1 MAGSPSRSMFALGI
15 DPTELVYSK
24 GFAFHADGRY
34 AEAAEAFRVMLQI
47 APTDERG
54 WLALG
59 DCHEKVGQ
67 KRVALEIYG
76 AGSVAAQPAPRC
88 LISRFR
94 ILYDAGHFSEADAVL
109 NDADSLAADDE
120 QLSKIVSDER
130 RVRP

>member
-1 MAGSPSRSMFALGI
+1 MSASPSHEAFALGI
-15 DPTELVYSK
+15 DPTELVYCR
-24 GFAFHADGRY
+24 GFALHADGRY

-67 KRVALEIYG
+67 ERVALEIYG
-76 AGSVAAQPAPRC
+76 AGTVAAQPAPRC
-88 LISRFR
+88 LISQFR
-94 ILYDAGHFSEADAVL
+94 ILYDLGCFTEADTVL
-109 NDADSLAADDE
+109 CDAELLAADDE
-120 QLSKIVSDER
+120 QLSRIVSDER